1 VSRVEELVLAL
12 PPGHPLRA
20 PARLENLVDARWIDA
35 PGVTVSLQELAAI
48 ARAEGF
54 RAALRYDGLD
64 VGGLL
69 ALVAAGEG
77 LALLPAR
84 VADGIAVASPRLV
97 HRTELL
103 HGGDPPPAGLR
114 IAEDRASG

>member
-1 VSRVEELVLAL
+1 ML
-12 PPGHPLRA
+12 
-20 PARLENLVDARWIDA
+20 
-35 PGVTVSLQELAAI
+35 

-54 RAALRYDGLD
+54 RAAARYDGLD

-77 LALLPAR
+77 LALVPA
-84 VADGIAVASPRLV
+84 AVAPDGVPLTAPPLV

-103 HGGDPPPAGLR
+103 TTDPALMLG
-114 IAEDRASG
+114 

>member
-1 VSRVEELVLAL
+1 
-12 PPGHPLRA
+12 LRA
-20 PARLENLVDARWIDA
+20 RPAVPLEDLVDARWIDA
-35 PGVTVSLQELAAI
+35 PGVTVGLDELATL

-69 ALVAAGEG
+69 ALVAGGQG
-77 LALLPAR
+77 LALLPAHAAEG
-84 VADGIAVASPRLV
+84 VQLAAPALV

-103 HGGDPPPAGLR
+103 HGGDPLPASLR
-114 IAEDRASG
+114 IAEDHAWG